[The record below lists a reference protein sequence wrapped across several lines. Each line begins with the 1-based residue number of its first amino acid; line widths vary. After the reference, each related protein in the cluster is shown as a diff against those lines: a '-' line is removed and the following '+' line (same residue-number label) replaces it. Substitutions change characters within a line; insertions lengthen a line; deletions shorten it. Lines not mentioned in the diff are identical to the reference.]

1 MEGMDVGVGQEA
13 VVQAFTTLGEQ
24 IASTVGAVA
33 LVAVGIAAIILGFK
47 YGRKILNTVA
57 K

>member
-1 MEGMDVGVGQEA
+1 MEVGVGQEA

-24 IASTVGAVA
+24 IAGTVGAVA